1 MNDELTIRLADA
13 GDAEAVAMLHARS
26 WRSAYRGIYPD
37 AYLDGELDEDRRRL
51 WTARLGGGGFR
62 VLVAED
68 GATLLGF
75 AGFAP
80 DPHPDWGVLL
90 DNFHVDPDRKGL
102 GIGRILFAAGAGD
115 VLARDTETGIHLF
128 VYAANAAACRVY
140 DRLGGRVVERLD
152 DPPGGLP
159 GQAELRYHWPA
170 AALRAIIG

>member
-1 MNDELTIRLADA
+1 MEHLSRIAGCSGRSGWAAAVSVCSWRRLA
-13 GDAEAVAMLHARS
+13 
-26 WRSAYRGIYPD
+26 
-37 AYLDGELDEDRRRL
+37 
-51 WTARLGGGGFR
+51 
-62 VLVAED
+62 
-68 GATLLGF
+68 LGF

-102 GIGRILFAAGAGD
+102 GIGRALFAAGAGD
-115 VLARDTETGIHLF
+115 MLSRDAGAGIHLF

-140 DRLGGRVVERLD
+140 DRLGGNVVERLD